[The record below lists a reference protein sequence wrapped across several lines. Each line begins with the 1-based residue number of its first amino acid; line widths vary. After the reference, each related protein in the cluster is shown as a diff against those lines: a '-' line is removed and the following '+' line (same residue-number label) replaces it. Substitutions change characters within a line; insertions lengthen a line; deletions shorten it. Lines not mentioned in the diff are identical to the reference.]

1 MSKRKST
8 TESFQSNS
16 SVFTPTNPEWVQNTA
31 QSLNSGIQSIGGMDP
46 YSLIAPVSDLEKAAA
61 AGASKLGTGFG
72 GDGEAAVGSDGWFS
86 TLLSQPTPTVQSA
99 SLLDNIEAYYNPY
112 RSQVT
117 DAAMADFDADAG
129 RTRASQELA
138 LAGNGA
144 FGGSGAALKQSLTE
158 GELSRAR
165 GAQMSKLLSE
175 MFTTSAGFAGQDA
188 DRRQQASAANAQL
201 ALQDRNARG
210 QLALQR
216 DDAARAN
223 VAAQAALGQQLRGVD
238 QATRNAPLSLL
249 GSQVD
254 MFSGLP
260 LQLFQGNNTSST
272 GASKGKTTQT
282 PSLLDTLGQL
292 SEIGANVAAI
302 ARGG

>member
-8 TESFQSNS
+8 TESSQSSS

-31 QSLNSGIQSIGGMDP
+31 QSLNNGIQSIGGMDP
-46 YSLIAPVSDLEKAAA
+46 YSLAAPVSDLEKAAA
-61 AGASKLGTGFG
+61 KGASKLGAGFG
-72 GDGEAAVGSDGWFS
+72 GGDNPVGGDEWFS
-86 TLLSQPTPTVQSA
+86 NLLSQPTPTVNSA
-99 SLLDNIEAYYNPY
+99 SLLDNLEAYYNPY
-112 RSQVT
+112 RTQVT

-129 RTRASQELA
+129 RTRASQDLA

-144 FGGSGAALKQSLTE
+144 FGGSGAALARSLTE
-158 GELSRAR
+158 GELARAR
-165 GAQMSKLLSE
+165 GAQMSKLLSD

-201 ALQDRNARG
+201 ALQDRSARG

-238 QATRNAPLSLL
+238 QATRNAPLTLL

-260 LQLFQGNNTSST
+260 LQLFQGNSTSSS
-272 GASKGKTTQT
+272 GSSKGKTTQT
-282 PSLLDTLGQL
+282 PSLLDSLGQI

-302 ARGG
+302 VGRGG